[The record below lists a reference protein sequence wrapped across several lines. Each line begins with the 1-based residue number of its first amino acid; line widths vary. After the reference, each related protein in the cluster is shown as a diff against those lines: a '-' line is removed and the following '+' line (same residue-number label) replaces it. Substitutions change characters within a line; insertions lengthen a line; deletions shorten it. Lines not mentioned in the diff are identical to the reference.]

1 MAKIL
6 NGTSM
11 IGFLLFKT
19 YKFSFSLFLF
29 KLQYTFFYF
38 ALKIYMGKYQNNIYQ
53 LFQKKILEN
62 GYA

>member
-1 MAKIL
+1 MKMKKCPSDTI
-6 NGTSM
+6 M

-53 LFQKKILEN
+53 LFQKK
-62 GYA
+62 Y